1 MPAKRCL
8 RSIFTESSRRKLRY
22 AQKNGKGHGDMKKFE
37 CVIKD
42 QLGIHARPAGLIARR
57 ADKYRSRITLRIG
70 GRPADAGKIMSIMM
84 LGARCGQTM
93 EVEIEGE
100 DEEAAYDG
108 MTSLLQ
114 EIL

>member
-1 MPAKRCL
+1 M
-8 RSIFTESSRRKLRY
+8 
-22 AQKNGKGHGDMKKFE
+22 KNFE
-37 CVIKD
+37 YIIRD

-57 ADKYRSRITLRIG
+57 AGRYRSRITLRIG

-84 LGARCGQTM
+84 LGARCGQTL

-100 DEEAAYDG
+100 DEDAAYEG
-108 MTSLLQ
+108 MKALLE